1 MKRLFISSGT
11 CVLILATAVL
21 YIVLSSQPL
30 KPGNYEIDGLSE
42 PVTVQ
47 RDQFGIPYINANN
60 KSDLYLALGF
70 VHAADRIFQ
79 IDFLRRLVSGRL
91 SEVIGSAGLKKDKL
105 FSQLR
110 FVEFQRELRQKRP
123 ELFRG
128 SWFEELNA
136 YVDGLNQFLEL
147 DQLPIEYKFLGY
159 TPKKFEIEEV
169 LAIGGYMAY
178 GFAHGS
184 KSDSFFGYLQQKLEP
199 EVFRALWKTYPSQGP
214 LIINPG
220 KYGLSSND
228 ENSKEKIKL
237 DSEKPALKS
246 ESLNLIE
253 DIDEVFAPFY
263 GSNSWIVGPN
273 KSATGNAVL
282 VNDPHI
288 GYSNPSVWYEA
299 SLHCKDFKLQGHFLS
314 GFPFALVGHTT
325 DHAWGLTMLSQDD
338 MDLYLEKIDWDLKRV
353 KRGDSWIKLKEY
365 PVTIPVKNAAPVS
378 YTVTWTDIGPLID
391 PFLKFDHKKP
401 VSLFWSYF
409 DPDNNI
415 YKAFHGINNQSDIS
429 MFEHSVSQIISPG
442 LNISYTN
449 KQGDIAWWAAGRFI
463 NRSPDNPGHLPLN
476 GENFNE
482 HSRNYLPFS
491 YNPKLLNPP
500 QGYIITANNDPTGK
514 RGKSGYYQPADRAQ
528 RIEQL
533 IKAKQQLSIN
543 DHKRMLGDSV
553 SILHQMIGP
562 RLCKALT
569 KGPSKQAFDSSLVS
583 LFCQWNGEHE
593 TKEIGALLF
602 QEWLIQ
608 LRILLTE
615 NVLTENDRYHWL
627 RLTHSKHFLYHLFDE
642 GHSHLLDIQNLSLDQ
657 AMLKA
662 FDSTLAVLSEKYGKK
677 SNAWRWGKAHQVTY
691 KHPLGKSMWLS
702 FLNLGPYKAPGLKD
716 SINAVGTKF
725 SNKRFDVFSG
735 PSTRRIVDMADI
747 DNSYSILPTG
757 NSGNY
762 FSRHY
767 RDQIGKYL
775 KKDFKKTPIIEFKDA
790 LLPLTWKL
798 NPKKKLNS

>member
-1 MKRLFISSGT
+1 MKRFFIIFGT
-11 CVLILATAVL
+11 LVLILAIAIL
-21 YIVLSSQPL
+21 GLVLSSQPL
-30 KPGNYEIDGLSE
+30 VPDDYKISGLKE
-42 PVTVQ
+42 PVNIQ
-47 RDQFGIPYINANN
+47 RDHFGIPYISANN

-91 SEVIGSAGLKKDKL
+91 SEVLGPAGLKKDKL

-110 FVEFQRELRQKRP
+110 FVEFQRDLRRKRP
-123 ELFRG
+123 ELFKG
-128 SWFEELNA
+128 SWFDELNA
-136 YVDGLNQFLEL
+136 YVTGLNQFLKL
-147 DQLPIEYKFLGY
+147 DQLPVEYKFLAY
-159 TPKKFEIEEV
+159 KPKAFEVEEV

-178 GFAHGS
+178 GFAHGA

-199 EVFRALWKTYPSQGP
+199 EVFSALWKTYPSQGP
-214 LIINPG
+214 LISKPG
-220 KYGLSSND
+220 KYGLSMKNKS
-228 ENSKEKIKL
+228 SKEEIK
-237 DSEKPALKS
+237 SMKQKS
-246 ESLNLIE
+246 AVMIESLDLIE
-253 DIDEVFAPFY
+253 DLDELFAIFY
-263 GSNSWIVGPN
+263 GSNSWVIGPQ
-273 KSATGNAVL
+273 KSSTGNAVL

-299 SLHCKDFKLQGHFLS
+299 SLHCKDFKVQGHFLS
-314 GFPFALVGHTT
+314 GFPFALVGHTK

-338 MDLYLEKIDWDLKRV
+338 MDLYLETIDWNQKRV
-353 KRGDSWIKLKEY
+353 KRGDSWVELKEY
-365 PVTIPVKNAAPVS
+365 PVSIPIKNAAPVS

-415 YKAFHGINNQSDIS
+415 HKAFHGINNQSDIGA
-429 MFEHSVSQIISPG
+429 FENSVSQIISPG

-449 KQGDIAWWAAGRFI
+449 TQGDIAWWAAGRFI
-463 NRSPDNPGHLPLN
+463 NRSQSNPGHVPLN
-476 GENFNE
+476 GEDFAN
-482 HSRNYLPFS
+482 HSTNYLPFS

-533 IKAKQQLSIN
+533 IKAKKKLSIN
-543 DHKRMLGDSV
+543 DHKRILGDSASV
-553 SILHQMIGP
+553 LHQMIGP

-569 KGPSKQAFDSSLVS
+569 KHLSKEPSESSLAS
-583 LFCQWNGEHE
+583 TFCQWNGEHE
-593 TKEIGALLF
+593 TQEIGALLF

-615 NVLTENDRYHWL
+615 NVLNQNDRYHWL

-642 GHSHLLDIQNLSLDQ
+642 GHSHLLDLQNISLDQ
-657 AMLKA
+657 AMVKA
-662 FDSTLAVLSEKYGKK
+662 FKSTVSVLTEKYGKNSSTWK
-677 SNAWRWGKAHQVTY
+677 WGKAHTVTY
-691 KHPLGKSMWLS
+691 KHPLGKNKWLS
-702 FLNLGPYKAPGLKD
+702 FLNLGPYEAPGLKD

-735 PSTRRIVDMADI
+735 PSTRRIVDMSDI

-767 RDQIGKYL
+767 RDQVKRYL
-775 KKDFKKTPIIEFKDA
+775 DKGFKQTPLIDFEST
-790 LLPLTWKL
+790 LLPAKWRLI
-798 NPKKKLNS
+798 PYQDPSE